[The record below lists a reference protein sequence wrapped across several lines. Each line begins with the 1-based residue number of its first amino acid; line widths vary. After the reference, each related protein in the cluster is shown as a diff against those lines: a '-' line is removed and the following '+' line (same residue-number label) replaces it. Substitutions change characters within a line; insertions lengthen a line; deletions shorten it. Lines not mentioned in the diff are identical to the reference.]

1 MAERTTEQAEES
13 DVGDDADVESDTG
26 IDLGLSKTE
35 NGIDGGDTGTDTT
48 ETDDTGGYLSLRA
61 LIVSVV
67 AIGGGMTLG
76 GLIPL
81 IPYTGLLGIPLGAF
95 VHGLLDSRNRYVET
109 SIAGGALSGIAVTA
123 SLLPQLVAGLNGARL
138 FAVSAAIGLVVAV
151 LGHYFGRD
159 LRAGITQ
166 DL

>member
-13 DVGDDADVESDTG
+13 DMGDDAGVESDTDM
-26 IDLGLSKTE
+26 DLGLSTTG
-35 NGIDGGDTGTDTT
+35 NGISGSDTGTDTT
-48 ETDDTGGYLSLRA
+48 ETDDAGGYFSLRA

-81 IPYTGLLGIPLGAF
+81 IPYTGLTGIPLGAF
-95 VHGLLDSRNRYVET
+95 LHGLLDRRNRYVET
-109 SIAGGALSGIAVTA
+109 AIAGGSLSGIAITA
-123 SLLPQLVAGLNGARL
+123 SLLPQLVAGLNGLRL

-159 LRAGITQ
+159 LRAG
-166 DL
+166 LSKEL